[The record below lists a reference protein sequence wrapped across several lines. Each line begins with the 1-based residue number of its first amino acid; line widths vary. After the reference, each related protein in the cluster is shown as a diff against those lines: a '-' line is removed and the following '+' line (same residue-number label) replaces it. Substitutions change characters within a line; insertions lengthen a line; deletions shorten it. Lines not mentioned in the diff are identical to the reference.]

1 MLDIKQIIKELFA
14 EKTRIILTILAL
26 AWGTA
31 SIASILAIGEGL
43 RLGFGKAMAGEGK
56 AILVIRGGQT
66 TKAYQ
71 GQATKQPVNLT
82 EQDLQL
88 IKKAF
93 PEITHISAE
102 YQSQHKMQYQKK
114 SRSGSV
120 LAVDTDYGYMRNIIP
135 QPNGRFIDAIDAQQ
149 ATRVIVLGN
158 KVANQLFSVSEHPI
172 GHTIL
177 IDNIPF
183 LVIGIMQDKMQMGGY
198 IWPQDNMQSWIPAT
212 TYRALTKTNKLNSI
226 VVLPSDP
233 TQMDRLKKHI
243 QKIIAINHQLDPT
256 DEGILQFYDTATSQQ
271 KVSSFFTGMELF
283 LGIVGGLTLIIAGVG
298 IANVMF
304 ASVKKATREIG
315 IRMAVGAQTHQ
326 ILLHY
331 IFEAL
336 LAAAIGGFI
345 GFIIAWCVVKVI
357 GLIPISSDILIQMG
371 KPKPVLSLTVIII
384 VMVTLGLVGFLAG
397 FFPAR
402 KASLI
407 NPAEAL
413 RHD

>member
-14 EKTRIILTILAL
+14 EKTRMILTILAL

-71 GQATKQPVNLT
+71 GNAAKQPVKLT
-82 EQDLQL
+82 LQDLTL

-102 YQSQHKMQYQKK
+102 YQSQYPMQNGKK
-114 SRSGSV
+114 TRSGSV
-120 LAVDTDYGYMRNIIP
+120 LAVDPDYGYMRNIIP
-135 QPNGRFIDAIDAQQ
+135 QPNGRFINAIDNKQ

-158 KVANQLFSVSEHPI
+158 KVTEQLFNSTEQPV
-172 GHTIL
+172 GKTIL
-177 IDNIPF
+177 VGGMPF
-183 LVIGIMQDKMQMGGY
+183 LVIGVMQDKMQMGGY
-198 IWPQDNMQSWIPAT
+198 TWPQDNMQTWIPAAT
-212 TYRALTKTNKLNSI
+212 FRALTKTNSVNDIILLTDDSEKMP
-226 VVLPSDP
+226 VLK
-233 TQMDRLKKHI
+233 QQI
-243 QKIIAINHQLDPT
+243 QTLIALNHQLDAK
-256 DEGILQFYDTATSQQ
+256 DKGILQFYDTGSNQ
-271 KVSSFFTGMELF
+271 KTVNTFFTGMEIF

-315 IRMAVGAQTHQ
+315 IRMAVGARTDQ
-326 ILLHY
+326 ILIHY

-336 LAAAIGGFI
+336 FATLIGGVI
-345 GFIIAWCVVKVI
+345 GFIVAWLVVKGI
-357 GLIPISSDILIQMG
+357 NLIPISSDIFQQMG
-371 KPKPVLSLTVIII
+371 KPKPVLSITVVIT
-384 VMVTLGLVGFLAG
+384 VMLTLGLVGFLA
-397 FFPAR
+397 
-402 KASLI
+402 
-407 NPAEAL
+407 
-413 RHD
+413 